1 MTLNEFKLR
10 YHVHQL
16 PLHPP
21 LMVTKPLIPA
31 AVLLALQSINN
42 ELHLI
47 LTRRPTHLRAHP
59 GQISFPG
66 GKVEQGDANLIA
78 TALREAEEEI
88 GLCST
93 NIEVFGQFPAQK
105 TLTGFEITPIL
116 GVVKAPFTP
125 KLDAAEVAEY
135 FTVPLSYLL
144 NKAHRQVQP
153 FSRKGQTYP
162 IYFIPYRHHL
172 IWGATAAIIELLC
185 QHVDT
190 H

>member
-1 MTLNEFKLR
+1 MTLTEFKLR
-10 YHVHQL
+10 YHVHTL
-16 PLHPP
+16 PAPHPLVVNP
-21 LMVTKPLIPA
+21 PLIPA
-31 AVLLALQSINN
+31 AVLLALQLINN

-47 LTRRPTHLRAHP
+47 FTRRPTHLRAHP

-88 GLCST
+88 GLSPT
-93 NIEVFGQFPAQK
+93 NIDVFGQFPTQK

-116 GVVKAPFTP
+116 GIVKAPFKPT
-125 KLDAAEVAEY
+125 LNVGEVAEY

-144 NKAHRQVQP
+144 NKTHRQVHP
-153 FSRKGQTYP
+153 FSRQGQTYP
-162 IYFIPYRHHL
+162 VYFIPYRHHL

-185 QHVDT
+185 QHLDT